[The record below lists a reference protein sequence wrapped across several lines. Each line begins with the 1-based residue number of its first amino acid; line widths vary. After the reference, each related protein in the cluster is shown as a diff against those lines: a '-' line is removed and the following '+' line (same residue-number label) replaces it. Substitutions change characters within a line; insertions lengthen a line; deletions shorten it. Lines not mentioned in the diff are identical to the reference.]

1 MEIWQIWLIIALSL
15 VIIEIFTVGF
25 AALCLSIGAIGAAV
39 ISFLLNNSLILQI
52 SVFALFTLISF
63 IYVRPFMLKFLINK
77 KDVPKSGIAA
87 LIGRKVIVVEDIV
100 PDKNSGL
107 IAIDGDRWKAVS
119 EDGSIIRKGEK
130 VIVLRIDSII
140 LTVRKI

>member
-25 AALCLSIGAIGAAV
+25 ATLCLSIGALGAAV
-39 ISFLLNNSLILQI
+39 ISFFNNSLMLQI
-52 SVFALFTLISF
+52 SVFSLLTLISF
-63 IYVRPFMLKFLINK
+63 IFIRPFMLKFLTNK

-119 EDGSIIRKGEK
+119 EDGSIITKGEK
-130 VIVLRIDSII
+130 VVVLSIDSII

>member
-1 MEIWQIWLIIALSL
+1 
-15 VIIEIFTVGF
+15 
-25 AALCLSIGAIGAAV
+25 
-39 ISFLLNNSLILQI
+39 
-52 SVFALFTLISF
+52 
-63 IYVRPFMLKFLINK
+63 MLKFLTNK

-119 EDGSIIRKGEK
+119 EDGSIITKGEK
-130 VIVLRIDSII
+130 VVVLSIDLSLIHI
-140 LTVRKI
+140 